1 MKTQIKICGIKTTEA
16 LDAAIAGGASHVGL
30 VFFAKSPRD
39 ISAEAAG
46 ALAARAAGRARVV
59 GLFVDPESA
68 FIDAI
73 RQHVKLDI
81 IQLHGDERPDAVNMI
96 RQRNGL
102 ETWKVIPIR
111 THTDFATT
119 QKYRGS
125 ADMVLYDAKAPNGA
139 DLPGGNG
146 MRFDWKLLQ
155 GVSHSLPWGLAG
167 GLSPLNIADA
177 IQISGAPLVDVSSG
191 VESAPGIK
199 DVAKIA
205 AFCQAIRDYDRA

>member
-1 MKTQIKICGIKTTEA
+1 LQTKIKICGIKTPEA

-30 VFFAKSPRD
+30 VFFNKSPRD

-46 ALAARAAGRARVV
+46 ALAARAAGRAKVV
-59 GLFVDPESA
+59 GLFVDAESA
-68 FIDAI
+68 FIDAV
-73 RQHVKLDI
+73 RQHAKLEI
-81 IQLHGDERPDAVNMI
+81 IQLHGDELPAEVNMV

-111 THTDFATT
+111 SSADFAAT
-119 QKYRGS
+119 QKYSGS
-125 ADMVLYDAKAPNGA
+125 ADMVLYDAKAPKGA

-146 MRFDWKLLQ
+146 MRFDWTLLQ
-155 GVSHSLPWGLAG
+155 GTSHPLPWGLAG
-167 GLSPLNIADA
+167 GLAPDNIADA

-205 AFCQAIRDYDRA
+205 AFCQAVRDYDHS

>member
-1 MKTQIKICGIKTTEA
+1 MKTEIKICGIKTTEA
-16 LDAAIAGGASHVGL
+16 LDAAIAGGASHIGL

-39 ISAEAAG
+39 ISSEAAG
-46 ALAARAAGRARVV
+46 ALAARAAGRAKVV
-59 GLFVDPESA
+59 GLFVDPDSA
-68 FIDAI
+68 FIDAV

-81 IQLHGDERPDAVNMI
+81 LQLHGDESPTAVNMI
-96 RQRNGL
+96 RQRNAL

-111 THTDFATT
+111 THADFAET

-125 ADMVLYDAKAPNGA
+125 MDRVLYDAKPPKGA

-155 GVSHSLPWGLAG
+155 GLPHPLPWGLAG
-167 GLSPLNIADA
+167 GLASHNVAEA

-191 VESAPGIK
+191 VETEPGIK

-205 AFCQAIRDYDRA
+205 AFCQAVRDL

>member
-1 MKTQIKICGIKTTEA
+1 MKTQIKICGISTPEA
-16 LDAAIAGGASHVGL
+16 LEASIAGGASHVGL

-46 ALAARAAGRARVV
+46 ALAARAAGRAKVV
-59 GLFVDPESA
+59 GLFVDPDSA
-68 FIDAI
+68 FIDAVL
-73 RQHVKLDI
+73 QHAKLDI
-81 IQLHGDERPDAVNMI
+81 IQLHGDEHPAAVNMI

-111 THTDFATT
+111 TGADFTQA
-119 QKYRGS
+119 QKYLKS
-125 ADMVLYDAKAPNGA
+125 ADMVLYDAKAPKGA

-155 GVSHSLPWGLAG
+155 GVSHLLPWGLAG
-167 GLSPLNIADA
+167 GLTPHNVAEA

-191 VESAPGIK
+191 VELGPGIK
-199 DVAKIA
+199 DVDKIA
-205 AFCQAIRDYDRA
+205 AFCQAVRDFGV

>member
-1 MKTQIKICGIKTTEA
+1 MKTQIKICGIKTPEA

-30 VFFAKSPRD
+30 VFFGKSPRD

-46 ALAARAAGRARVV
+46 ALATRAAGRAKVV

-68 FIDAI
+68 FIDAV
-73 RQHVKLDI
+73 RQHAKLDI
-81 IQLHGDERPDAVNMI
+81 IQLHGEERPAAVNMI
-96 RQRNGL
+96 RQHNGL

-111 THTDFATT
+111 NSADFAET

-125 ADMVLYDAKAPNGA
+125 VDLVLYDAKAPEGA

-155 GVSHSLPWGLAG
+155 GVSHPLPWGLAG
-167 GLSPLNIADA
+167 GLSPHTVAEA
-177 IQISGAPLVDVSSG
+177 IRISSAPLVDVSSG
-191 VESAPGIK
+191 VESALGIK
-199 DVAKIA
+199 DVDKIA
-205 AFCQAIRDYDRA
+205 AFCQAVRDFGV

>member
-1 MKTQIKICGIKTTEA
+1 MKTQIKICGIKTPEA
-16 LDAAIAGGASHVGL
+16 LDAAITGGASHVGL

-39 ISAEAAG
+39 VSAEAAG
-46 ALAARAAGRARVV
+46 ALAARVAGRAKVV

-68 FIDAI
+68 FIDAV
-73 RQHVKLDI
+73 RQHAKLDI
-81 IQLHGDERPDAVNMI
+81 IQLHGDERPAAVNMI

-111 THTDFATT
+111 TSADFAET

-125 ADMVLYDAKAPNGA
+125 ANMVLYDAKAPEGA

-155 GVSHSLPWGLAG
+155 GASHPLPWGLAG
-167 GLSPLNIADA
+167 GLTPHNVAEA

-191 VESAPGIK
+191 VESGPGIK
-199 DVAKIA
+199 DVDKITT
-205 AFCQAIRDYDRA
+205 FCQAVRDYDQS